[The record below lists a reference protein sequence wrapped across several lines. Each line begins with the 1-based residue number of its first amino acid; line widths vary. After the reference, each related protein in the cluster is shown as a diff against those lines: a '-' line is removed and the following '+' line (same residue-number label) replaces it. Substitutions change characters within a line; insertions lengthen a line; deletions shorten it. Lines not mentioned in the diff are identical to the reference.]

1 MVHLASYL
9 GLLHLAEL
17 KLARAYLAVAEAHGH
32 EPDVETLCRRFADQC
47 TAQTDALA
55 PFVDRYGEDQPEE
68 PERLHSEL
76 FGGTREGG
84 LGLLRDLH
92 DLYLMAT
99 ECEVTWTL
107 VAQAAQGARD
117 ADLLAAAERGQGE
130 ASGQL
135 SWLRT
140 RMKQAAPQALVVAD

>member
-1 MVHLASYL
+1 MHLANYL
-9 GLLHLAEL
+9 GLLHQAEL
-17 KLARAYLAVAEAHGH
+17 ELAKAYLEVAKAHGH
-32 EPDVETLCRRFADQC
+32 EPDVQVLCLRFAEQG
-47 TAQTDALA
+47 TGHADALA
-55 PFVDRYGEDQPEE
+55 PFVDRYGEDRPDE